1 MNIEISNPPL
11 SADQLADKRRIHSEQ
26 LKAYVMRGRYYK
38 YGFYTIGMVG
48 VVIAGLLWM
57 YGFIRDGELVGVC
70 AVMAALVVIVMSMGR
85 DIIVDSSVIVLII
98 VAQILLYA
106 LMVLAGLTGMLS
118 IEVEID
124 TLGTSLG
131 TTALVIVVAIAWNKW
146 IGNPYKETEIALEDL
161 VELEYSESPNEC
173 ITFDQWRTS
182 DGMIRLY
189 ANRVAELGRKPTI
202 GEYKAAKNWMSSA
215 DERQKEAEH
224 IVLAKQAC
232 DRMASTV

>member
-1 MNIEISNPPL
+1 MMNIEISNPPL

-124 TLGTSLG
+124 TVAGSPDTFQWKAQPWGGAWSSPVTG
-131 TTALVIVVAIAWNKW
+131 VACSTAATLLDSNVFIDFDAVDGHAVGDKW
-146 IGNPYKETEIALEDL
+146 
-161 VELEYSESPNEC
+161 
-173 ITFDQWRTS
+173 
-182 DGMIRLY
+182 
-189 ANRVAELGRKPTI
+189 
-202 GEYKAAKNWMSSA
+202 
-215 DERQKEAEH
+215 
-224 IVLAKQAC
+224 
-232 DRMASTV
+232 